1 MINRVKLIK
10 TNRSCRGLALIAFVI
25 VVARLLVVPGHALAF
40 KFAEKQKLISFGD
53 RVYLFDSF
61 GESVALDGDTLFV
74 GAPGDH
80 LSGIV
85 GVVYVIRQEGTSWVQ
100 KQKLTASDGSS
111 SDRFGRAV
119 AIDGDT
125 LVTTSLGAAYVF
137 SWNGTSWAEEQK
149 LTPSDGG
156 AGAFGSSVSIS
167 GDIIVIGDRG
177 SGVAGATYVF
187 SWNGTTWEQQQ
198 KLTASDGTAS
208 NYFGNAVTISGDI
221 IIVGA
226 ERDDTK
232 DTNSGAVYVFGW
244 NGTSWVEQQK
254 LIASDGMSFDFF
266 GCAVAIDGDTLIVG
280 AYGDDTNGSQAGA
293 AYVFTWNGSSWV
305 ERQKILAAGAVS
317 RLGASVAV
325 QGDNLVLGAPFQSN
339 ANGDGAGSAYVFR
352 WNGSSWVQQE
362 YLVASNGT
370 DYANFGDA
378 VAIRGDT
385 IVVGS
390 PEPYTAIDPKVYRGN
405 GAAYLFKRDGV
416 TWTEQSWFG
425 PTEVSPSDGFG
436 TSVALDGDRLVVGG
450 DDGIKYGKAWV
461 FQWDGSHWVSQQKLA
476 ASDGATDDYFGNS
489 VAINGDTIVVGA
501 EAAEAAYVFHW
512 DGSEWTEQAKC
523 TASDAATTGSTGFGY
538 SVAIDGD
545 TIVVGTYGGAG
556 AYVFKWNGSSWSE
569 QAKLI
574 DSSSAGGA
582 VAIDG
587 TTIVVGD
594 RWDDNEKGNRAGAAY
609 VFVWDGSA
617 WSQQAK
623 LIASDGVLMHRF
635 GGAVAIEGNTL
646 VVATDPFSHERAAYV
661 FTRAGTSWTEQAKLT
676 DSGGDPLDYNHP
688 SVSIS
693 GDTIVIG
700 ADGWGAAGQNV
711 PGKAHIFQRNGST
724 WYETQ
729 ALTAADGEAGDSF
742 GESVALDGTRV
753 VIGADLDDND
763 NLDGAGAAYVFAAIG
778 GGDIND
784 NGIVDLVD
792 AILAIQITSG
802 IIPDQTVYR
811 AADVNGDGHIGLA
824 DSIYILQ
831 KVSGMR

>member
-1 MINRVKLIK
+1 V
-10 TNRSCRGLALIAFVI
+10 TV
-25 VVARLLVVPGHALAF
+25 
-40 KFAEKQKLISFGD
+40 
-53 RVYLFDSF
+53 
-61 GESVALDGDTLFV
+61 DG
-74 GAPGDH
+74 
-80 LSGIV
+80 
-85 GVVYVIRQEGTSWVQ
+85 
-100 KQKLTASDGSS
+100 
-111 SDRFGRAV
+111 
-119 AIDGDT
+119 
-125 LVTTSLGAAYVF
+125 
-137 SWNGTSWAEEQK
+137 N
-149 LTPSDGG
+149 
-156 AGAFGSSVSIS
+156 
-167 GDIIVIGDRG
+167 
-177 SGVAGATYVF
+177 
-187 SWNGTTWEQQQ
+187 
-198 KLTASDGTAS
+198 
-208 NYFGNAVTISGDI
+208 I

-226 ERDDTK
+226 RQDDTK
-232 DTNSGAVYVFGW
+232 GTNSGAVYVFGW
-244 NGTSWVEQQK
+244 NSTTWEEQQK
-254 LIASDGMSFDFF
+254 LTASDGLAYDFF
-266 GCAVAIDGDTLIVG
+266 GCALALESDILIVG

-293 AYVFTWNGSSWV
+293 AYVFNWNGSSWV

-339 ANGDGAGSAYVFR
+339 VNGDGAGSAYVFS
-352 WNGSSWVQQE
+352 WSGSSWVQQE

-390 PEPYTAIDPKVYRGN
+390 PQPYTIIDPKVYRGN
-405 GAAYLFKRDGV
+405 GAAFLFKLNGA
-416 TWTEQSWFG
+416 TWNEQAWFG
-425 PTEVSPSDGFG
+425 PTKVSPSDGFG
-436 TSVALDGDRLVVGG
+436 TLVALEGDRLVVGG
-450 DDGIKYGKAWV
+450 DDGTTYGKAWV
-461 FQWDGSHWVSQQKLA
+461 FHWDGSDWASQQKLA

-489 VAINGDTIVVGA
+489 VAINGNTIVVGA

-523 TASDAATTGSTGFGY
+523 TASDAATTGNTGFGY

-556 AYVFKWNGSSWSE
+556 AYVFKWNGSSWAE

-594 RWDDNEKGNRAGAAY
+594 RWDDNERGNRAGAAY

-623 LIASDGVLMHRF
+623 LIASDGVLMNRF

-661 FTRAGTSWTEQAKLT
+661 FTRAGTSWTEQTKLT

-711 PGKAHIFQRNGST
+711 PGKTHIFQRNGTT
-724 WYETQ
+724 WSEMQ
-729 ALTAADGEAGDSF
+729 VLSSSDGEAGDSF
-742 GESVALDGTRV
+742 GESVAVDGTRV
-753 VIGADLDDND
+753 VIGADQDDNV
-763 NLDGAGAAYVFAAIG
+763 NLEGAGAAYVFDAIG

-784 NGIVDLVD
+784 NGIVDIVD

-802 IIPDQTVYR
+802 ITPDQTVYR
-811 AADVNGDGHIGLA
+811 AADVDGDDNIGLA

-831 KVSGMR
+831 KVSGERQ